1 MHKKPSRPANPDQ
14 ESTLEEWMDALLLQ
28 DARHAAGSSDA
39 KFVTSVMS
47 RLRTAVHP
55 PPARSGYSR
64 TAWAYRLLLGFEAL
78 TLTALCLSAPAALH
92 TWMGFAAAPQDLS
105 ALLEPSLLGFMFG
118 TAMVFMGAIELTR
131 DDNEHIPLI

>member
-1 MHKKPSRPANPDQ
+1 MHKKPPRPANPDQ

-64 TAWAYRLLLGFEAL
+64 TAWAYRLLVGFEAL
-78 TLTALCLSAPAALH
+78 TLAAVCLSAPAALH
-92 TWMGFAAAPQDLS
+92 TWMSFAAAPQDLS
-105 ALLEPSLLGFMFG
+105 ALLEPSLLGFMVG
-118 TAMVFMGAIELTR
+118 MAMVLIGAIELTR
-131 DDNEHIPLI
+131 EDNEHTHLI